1 MLFFLLLLLF
11 IATASGAVLIVS
23 PSPANCTRYH
33 EPCHTL
39 SEYAHDIDKYVSDNT
54 KFVFLPGTH
63 YLDTGFRVSN
73 ISSLVLLGDNSSLP
87 AKLSSRVVC
96 NSSAAMVAITGV
108 SQLFIST
115 LEVTSCGENVSV
127 SIKEADSFI
136 LTFFHLLN
144 STTLHVYNS
153 TALLEDTNFTNNTGT
168 GCGGSVRIEYS
179 NVTLN
184 GTNSF
189 AHGHASEAGGGM
201 CVIGSTITTDG
212 TVNFLENLAR
222 GEGGGAIY
230 MSDSTIELMSGTA
243 VAFTNNSAIG
253 RQYGKGGG
261 AIAMTLH
268 SAIYLMSNA
277 AVVFS
282 GNTATSKFYGGGAV
296 LVLDS
301 SIISLMSDS
310 SMVFTG
316 NTAGDNGGA
325 LRMAQSIMT
334 LKSGATM
341 VFANNSAGGVAEGY
355 GGAVSIS
362 RSTINVSNASIEF
375 TRNTATGEKFESPSG
390 GGAVHMEY
398 STFNLAS
405 KSFMKLTVNSA
416 LIGGA
421 ILFSYSHLNI
431 MSNSS
436 VVFIRNAAFGILWL
450 KGFGGAVNLL
460 NSTINL
466 MVGTTMEFTENTVTS
481 GVGGGAVS
489 LLYSTINLMSNTSIV
504 FTGNRA
510 NGKGGAIYVEDE
522 IFSLYC
528 LPDSDRLL
536 RYLDECFF
544 QVPEDYS
551 DIHLVFDGN
560 SAAVGSDIYG
570 GMIDRCLLPHHN
582 TTNSSTVFNAIA
594 DNYSKLRISSPPYQ
608 LCHCNESTNDCLNYI
623 VDYTV
628 YPGETINISV
638 LTMGQRQGPSPAI
651 VTVFSNPEFQPV
663 GSSLLPDKWPE
674 TTSSCSMLGY
684 NVTSTDLKDAVYD
697 LAVGVCTDSVNKI
710 SLNIN
715 FKNCHAFFELTSGT
729 CKCAHAI
736 QPYTVDS
743 VISNQSIAREGTTWI
758 GYDNMSR
765 NYIAHLHCPSNYCNS
780 KKVYLNYSD
789 IDKQCNTNHNRKGLL
804 CGECRT
810 NYSLMLGTSRCGK
823 CSDYNLFL
831 LLFFTFAGAAL
842 VVLLLVLRLTV
853 AEGTING
860 FILFVNIFYIR
871 RYQFLGT
878 RSSCPFLNVFLAW
891 LNLDFGIE
899 SCLYDGMDTYQNTW
913 LQFLFPLYIWV
924 LIGIVIFSSR
934 YSSWMTRRLGN
945 NPIAVLATLVLL
957 SYNKI
962 LQTIVTVFSPTQLFY
977 YNSTCENATPT
988 MHLKWLYDANIS
1000 FFNGKHIT
1008 LFITALLVF
1017 IFLLLPYTFLLVFGQ
1032 CLQAKSNFKIFSWVN
1047 RPTFK
1052 YFLDNYHAPYQNS
1065 HRYWTGLML
1074 LVRIVLLIAFA
1085 CDVPNDPSQ
1094 YMLAI
1099 ITVVVCVQ
1107 SWWLILGVSG
1117 IYKRQWV
1124 GILDMSFV
1132 LNLIIM
1138 SAATSYCYGQ
1148 KSCGG
1153 DIQSVI
1159 GYTSL
1164 GVAFLTF
1171 IGILTYH
1178 LHMQVKGTAFGKRLQ
1193 LDEKYSC
1200 CKKPDFLIDI

>member
-1 MLFFLLLLLF
+1 MVVYVLLLILLHC
-11 IATASGAVLIVS
+11 TASNVVSQTTPLSLYFHLKATTAENVLIVS

-39 SEYAHDIDKYVSDNT
+39 SEYAHNIDKYVSDNT

-73 ISSLVLLGDNSSLP
+73 VSSLVLLGDNSSLP

-108 SQLFIST
+108 FQLFIST
-115 LEVTSCGENVSV
+115 LEVTSCGETVSV
-127 SIKEADSFI
+127 SIEEAEYFTLAS
-136 LTFFHLLN
+136 FHLLN
-144 STTLHVYNS
+144 SKTLSIYNS

-189 AHGHASEAGGGM
+189 AHGHASESGGGM
-201 CVIGSTITTDG
+201 CVIGSTL
-212 TVNFLENLAR
+212 TVVGNFTFTENVAQ
-222 GEGGGAIY
+222 EGGAIF
-230 MSDSTIELMSGTA
+230 MSG
-243 VAFTNNSAIG
+243 SALIL
-253 RQYGKGGG
+253 
-261 AIAMTLH
+261 I
-268 SAIYLMSNA
+268 SESS
-277 AVVFS
+277 VVFS
-282 GNTATSKFYGGGAV
+282 RNTAEKNAYGTGGAV
-296 LVLDS
+296 SIVLS
-301 SIISLMSDS
+301 SIISLMPDS

-316 NTAGDNGGA
+316 NTAGNNGGA
-325 LRMAQSIMT
+325 LFMAQSSSMV
-334 LKSGATM
+334 LKSAARILFT
-341 VFANNSAGGVAEGY
+341 NNSAGGY
-355 GGAVSIS
+355 GGAIEIDF
-362 RSTINVSNASIEF
+362 STIDMSNATMEF
-375 TRNTATGEKFESPSG
+375 TGNTVNHLKLESG
-390 GGAVHMEY
+390 GGAV
-398 STFNLAS
+398 SVLSSQFNLVS
-405 KSFMKLTVNSA
+405 NSSMKFTANKGNA
-416 LIGGA
+416 GGA
-421 ILFSYSHLNI
+421 IAATNLSINL

-436 VVFIRNAAFGILWL
+436 VVFAGNVAGSPEGTWN
-450 KGFGGAVNLL
+450 GQNGGAINLL
-460 NSTINL
+460 RSSISL
-466 MVGTTMEFTENTVTS
+466 MPGTLMEFTGNIAASEGT
-481 GVGGGAVS
+481 GGGAVY
-489 LLYSTINLMSNTSIV
+489 LDTSTINLMSNTFIV
-504 FTGNRA
+504 FTANRA
-510 NGKGGAIYVEDE
+510 NGTGGAIHVKDE
-522 IFSLYC
+522 FFSLYC
-528 LPDSDRLL
+528 LPESEFN
-536 RYLDECFF
+536 LDKCFF

-551 DIHLVFDGN
+551 DIHLVFDDN

-582 TTNSSTVFNAIA
+582 TTNSTTVFNNIT
-594 DNYSKLRISSPPYQ
+594 DNYSKLGISSPPYQ
-608 LCHCNESTNDCLNYI
+608 LCHCNEFQSTTINDCLNYI

-628 YPGETINISV
+628 YPGESIYIPL

-651 VTVFSNPEFQPV
+651 VTMFSDPNFPPV
-663 GSSLLPDKWPE
+663 KSSLLPDKWPE
-674 TTSSCSMLGY
+674 TSSSCSTLGY
-684 NVTSTDLKDAVYD
+684 NVTSTDLQRAVYVLSVD
-697 LAVGVCTDSVNKI
+697 VCGINTLTVHVL
-710 SLNIN
+710 LNIN
-715 FKNCHAFFELTSGT
+715 FKNCQGFFELTSGT
-729 CKCAHAI
+729 CKCARAI

-758 GYDNMSR
+758 GYDSKSR

-804 CGECRT
+804 CGECKT

-823 CSDYNLFL
+823 CSNYNLFL
-831 LLFFTFAGAAL
+831 LLFFAFAGAAL

-860 FILFVNIFYIR
+860 LILFVNIFYVR
-871 RYQFLGT
+871 RCEFLGT
-878 RSSCPFLNVFLAW
+878 KNGCLPLNVFLTW

-924 LIGIVIFSSR
+924 LIGIVILSSR
-934 YSSWMTRRLGN
+934 YSSWMTRKLGS
-945 NPIAVLATLVLL
+945 NPVAVLATLVLL

-962 LQTIVTVFSPTQLFY
+962 LQTIITVFSPTQLMY
-977 YNSTCENATPT
+977 YNSTYENPTPT

-1000 FFNGKHIT
+1000 FLKGRHIP
-1008 LFITALLVF
+1008 LFSIALLFLIFF
-1017 IFLLLPYTFLLVFGQ
+1017 ILPYTLLLVFGQ
-1032 CLQAKSNFKIFSWVN
+1032 CLQAKSNLKIFSWVN

-1099 ITVVVCVQ
+1099 ITVAVCVQ

-1117 IYKRQWV
+1117 VYKRQWV
-1124 GILDMSFV
+1124 GILDASFV
-1132 LNLIIM
+1132 LNLIIV

-1178 LHMQVKGTAFGKRLQ
+1178 LHMQVKGTALGRKL
-1193 LDEKYSC
+1193 LKKCACGC
-1200 CKKPDFLIDI
+1200 CKKSEEENEVLINND

>member
-1 MLFFLLLLLF
+1 MMVCVVLLVLLHC
-11 IATASGAVLIVS
+11 TASTVVSQTTPVSLYTKATTAENVLIVS

-39 SEYAHDIDKYVSDNT
+39 SEYAHNIDKYVSDNT

-63 YLDTGFRVSN
+63 YLDTDFRVSN
-73 ISSLVLLGDNSSLP
+73 VSSLVILGDNSSLP

-96 NSSAAMVAITGV
+96 NSSAAKVAITGV

-127 SIKEADSFI
+127 SIEGAEYFALAS
-136 LTFFHLLN
+136 FHLLN
-144 STTLHVYNS
+144 SKTLSIYNS

-189 AHGHASEAGGGM
+189 AHGHTSESGGGM
-201 CVIGSTITTDG
+201 CVIGSTL
-212 TVNFLENLAR
+212 TVVGNSTFTENVAQ
-222 GEGGGAIY
+222 EGGGAIVMY
-230 MSDSTIELMSGTA
+230 G
-243 VAFTNNSAIG
+243 SALIL
-253 RQYGKGGG
+253 
-261 AIAMTLH
+261 I
-268 SAIYLMSNA
+268 SESS
-277 AVVFS
+277 VVFS
-282 GNTATSKFYGGGAV
+282 RNTAEKAYAAGGAV
-296 LVLDS
+296 YIEYA
-301 SIISLMSDS
+301 SIISLMPDS

-316 NTAGDNGGA
+316 NTAGNNGGA
-325 LRMAQSIMT
+325 LCMAQSSSMM
-334 LKSGATM
+334 LKSAARMLFT
-341 VFANNSAGGVAEGY
+341 NNSAGVPEGY
-355 GGAVSIS
+355 AFGGAIRIES
-362 RSTINVSNASIEF
+362 STINMSNAMMEF
-375 TRNTATGEKFESPSG
+375 TGNTVNHAKLESG
-390 GGAVHMEY
+390 GGAVSVQS
-398 STFNLAS
+398 STFNLVS
-405 KSFMKLTVNSA
+405 NSSMKFTANKGNT
-416 LIGGA
+416 GGA
-421 ILFSYSHLNI
+421 IVATNLYINL
-431 MSNSS
+431 MSNSTL
-436 VVFIRNAAFGILWL
+436 VFAGNVADSPEGTWSGISGGAIHLL
-450 KGFGGAVNLL
+450 QSSISLMPGTSIEFTGNTAVSKDAKGGAVYLE

-466 MVGTTMEFTENTVTS
+466 MS
-481 GVGGGAVS
+481 S
-489 LLYSTINLMSNTSIV
+489 TSIM

-510 NGKGGAIYVEDE
+510 NGTGGAIYVKDE
-522 IFSLYC
+522 FFSLYC
-528 LPDSDRLL
+528 LPESK
-536 RYLDECFF
+536 YNLDECFF

-551 DIHLVFDGN
+551 DIHLVFDDN

-570 GMIDRCLLPHHN
+570 GMIDRCLLQHQN
-582 TTNSSTVFNAIA
+582 TTNSTTVFNNITE
-594 DNYSKLRISSPPYQ
+594 NYSKLGISSPPYQ
-608 LCHCNESTNDCLNYI
+608 LCHCENTNDCLNYI

-651 VTVFSNPEFQPV
+651 LTMFSDPNFPQV
-663 GSSLLPDKWPE
+663 KSSLLPDKWPE
-674 TTSSCSMLGY
+674 TSSLCSMLGY

-697 LAVGVCTDSVNKI
+697 LAVDICGTDSFKHMLLHVNI
-710 SLNIN
+710 HFN
-715 FKNCHAFFELTSGT
+715 NCQPFFELTSGT
-729 CKCAHAI
+729 CKCARAI
-736 QPYTVDS
+736 EPYTVDS

-758 GYDNMSR
+758 GYDNISH

-780 KKVYLNYSD
+780 ERVYLNYSD
-789 IDKQCNTNHNRKGLL
+789 IDKQCNTNHNRTGLL
-804 CGECRT
+804 CGECKT

-823 CSDYNLFL
+823 CSNYNLFL
-831 LLFFTFAGAAL
+831 LLFFAFAGAAL

-860 FILFVNIFYIR
+860 LILFVNIFYVR
-871 RYQFLGT
+871 RCQFLGT
-878 RSSCPFLNVFLAW
+878 WNGCFPLNVFLTW

-924 LIGIVIFSSR
+924 LIGLVILSSR
-934 YSSWMTRRLGN
+934 YSSWMTRKLGS
-945 NPIAVLATLVLL
+945 NPVAVLATLVLL

-962 LQTIVTVFSPTQLFY
+962 LQTIITVFSPTQLMY
-977 YNSTCENATPT
+977 YNSTYMYENPTPT

-1000 FFNGKHIT
+1000 FLKGRHIP
-1008 LFITALLVF
+1008 LFLIALLF
-1017 IFLLLPYTFLLVFGQ
+1017 LIFFLLPYTLLLVFGQ
-1032 CLQAKSNFKIFSWVN
+1032 CLQAKSNLKIFSWVN

-1107 SWWLILGVSG
+1107 SWGWILGVSG
-1117 IYKRQWV
+1117 VYKRQWV
-1124 GILDMSFV
+1124 GILDASFV
-1132 LNLIIM
+1132 LNLIIV
-1138 SAATSYCYGQ
+1138 SAVTSYCYGQ

-1178 LHMQVKGTAFGKRLQ
+1178 LHMQVKGTALGRKL
-1193 LDEKYSC
+1193 LKKCACGC
-1200 CKKPDFLIDI
+1200 CKKSEENEVLINND

>member
-1 MLFFLLLLLF
+1 MMVCVVLLILLHC
-11 IATASGAVLIVS
+11 TASTVVSQTTPVSLYMKATTADNVLIVS

-73 ISSLVLLGDNSSLP
+73 VSSLVLLGDISSLP
-87 AKLSSRVVC
+87 KLSSRVVC

-127 SIKEADSFI
+127 SIEEADRFI
-136 LTFFHLLN
+136 LTFFHLFN
-144 STTLHVYNS
+144 SKPLHIYKS
-153 TALLEDTNFTNNTGT
+153 TSLLVDTNFTNNTGT
-168 GCGGSVRIEYS
+168 DCGGSVWIGYS

-189 AHGHASEAGGGM
+189 AHGHASELGGGM
-201 CVIGSTITTDG
+201 CVNGSTL
-212 TVNFLENLAR
+212 TVVGNSTFTKNVAQ
-222 GEGGGAIY
+222 EGGGAIF
-230 MSDSTIELMSGTA
+230 MSRSALNLMSE
-243 VAFTNNSAIG
+243 S
-253 RQYGKGGG
+253 
-261 AIAMTLH
+261 
-268 SAIYLMSNA
+268 S
-277 AVVFS
+277 VVFS
-282 GNTATSKFYGGGAV
+282 RNTAEIEKSVHVYGTGGAV
-296 LVLDS
+296 YIYHA
-301 SIISLMSDS
+301 SIISLMPDS

-316 NTAGDNGGA
+316 NTAGNNGGA
-325 LRMAQSIMT
+325 LCMAQSSMM
-334 LKSGATM
+334 LKSAARILFT
-341 VFANNSAGGVAEGY
+341 NNSAGVSKGY
-355 GGAVSIS
+355 GFGGAIATHY
-362 RSTINVSNASIEF
+362 STINMSNATLEF
-375 TRNTATGEKFESPSG
+375 TGNTVNHLKLESG
-390 GGAVHMEY
+390 GGAVSVEF
-398 STFNLAS
+398 STFNLVS
-405 KSFMKLTVNSA
+405 NSSMKFTANKGN
-416 LIGGA
+416 IGGA
-421 ILFSYSHLNI
+421 I
-431 MSNSS
+431 
-436 VVFIRNAAFGILWL
+436 VAT
-450 KGFGGAVNLL
+450 NL
-460 NSTINL
+460 S
-466 MVGTTMEFTENTVTS
+466 
-481 GVGGGAVS
+481 
-489 LLYSTINLMSNTSIV
+489 INLMSNSIVVFAGNVADSPEGTWTGISGGAINLLWSTISLMPGTSIEFTGNIAVSKDAKGGAVFLDNSTFNLMSSTSIV

-510 NGKGGAIYVEDE
+510 NGTGGAIYVKDE
-522 IFSLYC
+522 FFSLYC
-528 LPDSDRLL
+528 LPDSDRLS
-536 RYLDECFF
+536 RNLDKCFF

-551 DIHLVFDGN
+551 DIHLVFDSN

-570 GMIDRCLLPHHN
+570 GMIDRCLLPHQN
-582 TTNSSTVFNAIA
+582 TTNSTTVFNAIA

-623 VDYTV
+623 VDHTV
-628 YPGETINISV
+628 YPGETINIPV
-638 LTMGQRQGPSPAI
+638 LTMGQRQGPSPAM
-651 VTVFSNPEFQPV
+651 VTVFSDPNFPTVQ
-663 GSSLLPDKWPE
+663 SSVLPDKWPK
-674 TTSSCSMLGY
+674 TSLSCSMLKY

-697 LAVGVCTDSVNKI
+697 LAVDICGTDSFKPML
-710 SLNIN
+710 LNIHFN
-715 FKNCHAFFELTSGT
+715 NCQAFFELTSGT

-758 GYDNMSR
+758 GYDNKSH

-780 KKVYLNYSD
+780 ERVYLNYSD

-810 NYSLMLGTSRCGK
+810 NYSLMLGTSHCGK
-823 CSDYNLFL
+823 CFDYNLFL
-831 LLFFTFAGAAL
+831 LLFFAFAGAAL

-860 FILFVNIFYIR
+860 LILFVNIFYVR
-871 RYQFLGT
+871 RCQFLGT
-878 RSSCPFLNVFLAW
+878 RNGCFPLNVFLAW

-924 LIGIVIFSSR
+924 LIGLVILSSR
-934 YSSWMTRRLGN
+934 YSSWMTRKLGS
-945 NPIAVLATLVLL
+945 NPVAVLATLVLL

-962 LQTIVTVFSPTQLFY
+962 LQTIITVFSPTQLMY
-977 YNSTCENATPT
+977 YNSTYENPTPT
-988 MHLKWLYDANIS
+988 MHLMWLYDAKIP
-1000 FFNGKHIT
+1000 FLEGRHIP
-1008 LFITALLVF
+1008 LFLIALLFLIFF
-1017 IFLLLPYTFLLVFGQ
+1017 ILPYTLLLVFGQ
-1032 CLQAKSNFKIFSWVN
+1032 CLQAKSNLKIFSWVN

-1074 LVRIVLLIAFA
+1074 LVRIMLLIAFA
-1085 CDVPNDPSQ
+1085 CDIPNDPSQ

-1117 IYKRQWV
+1117 VYKRQWV
-1124 GILDMSFV
+1124 GILDATFI
-1132 LNLIIM
+1132 LNLIIV

-1148 KSCGG
+1148 QWCADGR
-1153 DIQSVI
+1153 QSVI

-1178 LHMQVKGTAFGKRLQ
+1178 FHMQVKGTAFGK
-1193 LDEKYSC
+1193 KMCGC
-1200 CKKPDFLIDI
+1200 CKKSEEENEVLINND